1 MDFLIAPLQ
10 YDFMLK
16 AIIVSS
22 LVGVVCAL
30 LSCFLVLKRWSLMGD
45 AVSHSVLPGVV
56 LAYMLGIPF
65 SIGAFVFGLGGVL
78 GIGYIKEKVRLKD
91 DAVIGIVYTT
101 LFALGLVLVSKVPS
115 NIDLM
120 HILFGYVLGISDA
133 DAWQVGAIAVVVVGV
148 IVFLRRSLLL
158 YCFDPAHAQAIRL
171 NVKLYHYLLLVL
183 LALTVVASVQTVGI
197 ILVIAM
203 LITPGAIAHL
213 LTDRFDRMLVIAASV
228 SVVACIVGA
237 YCSYYFDVSTGGAM
251 VLVLG
256 VVFLLTFLL
265 APKYGILSRTIAR
278 RSNRTVVEKGVY

>member
-1 MDFLIAPLQ
+1 MDFIIAPLQ

-56 LAYMLGIPF
+56 LAYAFGIPF
-65 SIGAFVFGLGGVL
+65 SVGAFIFGLGGVL
-78 GIGYIKEKVRLKD
+78 GIGYIKQKVRLKD

-120 HILFGYVLGISDA
+120 HILFGYVLGISDG
-133 DAWQVGAIAVVVVGV
+133 DAWQVGTIAVVVVGLV
-148 IVFLRRSLLL
+148 VALRRSLLL
-158 YCFDPAHAQAIRL
+158 YCFDPAHAGAIRL
-171 NVKLYHYLLLVL
+171 RVSFYHYLLLVL

-213 LTDRFDRMLVIAASV
+213 LTDRFDRMLAIAAGV
-228 SVVACIVGA
+228 SVLACIVGA

-256 VVFLLTFLL
+256 AAFAVTFVA
-265 APKYGILSRTIAR
+265 APKYGMFAR
-278 RSNRTVVEKGVY
+278 IITSFARVKGEGVV

>member
-1 MDFLIAPLQ
+1 
-10 YDFMLK
+10 MLK

-56 LAYMLGIPF
+56 LAYVIGIPF
-65 SIGAFVFGLGGVL
+65 SIGAFIFGLGGVL
-78 GIGYIKEKVRLKD
+78 GIGYIKQKVRLHD

-101 LFALGLVLVSKVPS
+101 LFALGLVLVSRVPS

-120 HILFGYVLGISDA
+120 HILFGYVLGISDI
-133 DAWQVGAIAVVVVGV
+133 DALQVGVIAVVVTGL
-148 IVFLRRSLLL
+148 IIMLRRSLLL
-158 YCFDPAHAQAIRL
+158 YSFDVAHAQAIRL
-171 NVKLYHYLLLVL
+171 NVSFYHYLLLVL

-197 ILVIAM
+197 ILVVAM

-213 LTDRFDRMLVIAASV
+213 LTDRFDRMLGIAAGV
-228 SVVACIVGA
+228 SVVACIAGA
-237 YCSYYFDVSTGGAM
+237 YGSYYFDVSTGGAM

-256 VVFLLTFLL
+256 VIFAITFIA
-265 APKYGILSRTIAR
+265 APKYGLLA
-278 RSNRTVVEKGVY
+278 KVYKQRQTA

>member
-1 MDFLIAPLQ
+1 MEYIIDPLQ

-16 AIIVSS
+16 AILVSS
-22 LVGVVCAL
+22 LVGIVCAL

-56 LAYMLGIPF
+56 LAYAIGIPF

-78 GIGYIKEKVRLKD
+78 GIGYIKQKVRLKD

-101 LFALGLVLVSKVPS
+101 LFALGLVLVSKIPS

-133 DAWQVGAIAVVVVGV
+133 DAWQVSAIALGV
-148 IVFLRRSLLL
+148 IVILLALRKSLLL
-158 YCFDPAHAQAIRL
+158 YIFDPSHAKALRL
-171 NVKLYHYLLLVL
+171 PVSFFHYLLLVL

-213 LTDRFDRMLVIAASV
+213 LTDRFDKMLLISATASV
-228 SVVACIVGA
+228 IACIVGA
-237 YCSYYFDVSTGGAM
+237 YASYYFDVSTGGAM

-256 VVFLLTFLL
+256 GLFISSFLL
-265 APKYGILSRTIAR
+265 APKYGVLGRLKTR
-278 RSNRTVVEKGVY
+278 

>member
-1 MDFLIAPLQ
+1 MDELIIPLQ

-16 AIIVSS
+16 AIVVSS

-30 LSCFLVLKRWSLMGD
+30 LSCFLVLKKWSLMGD

-56 LAYMLGIPF
+56 LAYVFGIPY
-65 SIGAFVFGLGGVL
+65 SIGAFIFGLGGVL
-78 GIGYIKEKVRLKD
+78 GIGYIKQRVRLKD

-133 DAWQVGAIAVVVVGV
+133 DAWQVGLIAVAVSALLYA
-148 IVFLRRSLLL
+148 LRRSLLL
-158 YCFDPAHAQAIRL
+158 YSFDQAHASAIRL
-171 NVKLYHYLLLVL
+171 NVNFYHYLLLTL

-197 ILVIAM
+197 VLVVAM

-213 LTDRFDRMLVIAASV
+213 LTDRFDHMLLIAASA
-228 SVVACIVGA
+228 SVFSTIAGA
-237 YCSYYFDVSTGGAM
+237 YASYYFDVSTGGAM

-256 VVFLLTFLL
+256 IIFLLTFLF
-265 APKYGILSRTIAR
+265 APKYGVIKWNIPKESTL
-278 RSNRTVVEKGVY
+278 

>member
-1 MDFLIAPLQ
+1 MEYIIDPLQ

-22 LVGVVCAL
+22 LVGIVCAL

-56 LAYMLGIPF
+56 LAYAIGIPF

-78 GIGYIKEKVRLKD
+78 GIGYIKQKVRLKD

-101 LFALGLVLVSKVPS
+101 LFALGLVLVSKIPS

-133 DAWQVGAIAVVVVGV
+133 DAWQVGAIALGV
-148 IVFLRRSLLL
+148 ILVLLVLRKSLLL
-158 YCFDPAHAQAIRL
+158 YIFDPSHAKALRL
-171 NVKLYHYLLLVL
+171 PVSFFHYLLLVL

-213 LTDRFDRMLVIAASV
+213 LTDRFDKMLLISATASIIACV
-228 SVVACIVGA
+228 VGA
-237 YCSYYFDVSTGGAM
+237 YASYYFDVSTGGAM

-256 VVFLLTFLL
+256 GLFISTFLF
-265 APKYGILSRTIAR
+265 APRYGVLGRLKTR
-278 RSNRTVVEKGVY
+278 

>member
-1 MDFLIAPLQ
+1 MDFIIAPLE

-56 LAYMLGIPF
+56 LSYVLGIPF
-65 SIGAFVFGLGGVL
+65 SVGAFVFGLGGVL

-91 DAVIGIVYTT
+91 DAIIGIVYTT

-133 DAWQVGAIAVVVVGV
+133 DAWQVVGIAV
-148 IVFLRRSLLL
+148 IVAAIILVLRRSLLL
-158 YCFDPAHAQAIRL
+158 YAFDPAHASAIRL
-171 NVKLYHYLLLVL
+171 KVPFYHYLLLVL

-213 LTDRFDRMLVIAASV
+213 LTDRFDRMLGIAAGV
-228 SVVACIVGA
+228 SVVSCIAGA
-237 YCSYYFDVSTGGAM
+237 YASYYFDVSTGGAM

-256 VVFLLTFLL
+256 MLFILTFLF
-265 APKYGILSRTIAR
+265 APKYGFLRRVFLYAR
-278 RSNRTVVEKGVY
+278 

>member
-1 MDFLIAPLQ
+1 MDFLINPLQ

-56 LAYMLGIPF
+56 LAYAIGIPF
-65 SIGAFVFGLGGVL
+65 SIGAFIFGLGGVL
-78 GIGYIKEKVRLKD
+78 GIGYIKDKVRLKD

-101 LFALGLVLVSKVPS
+101 LFALGLVLVSKIPS

-133 DAWQVGAIAVVVVGV
+133 DAWQVGLIALTVAG
-148 IVFLRRSLLL
+148 ILLALRRSLLL
-158 YCFDPAHAQAIRL
+158 YAFDPSHARAIRL
-171 NVKLYHYLLLVL
+171 NVKFYHYLLLIL

-197 ILVIAM
+197 ILVVAM

-213 LTDRFDRMLVIAASV
+213 LTDRFDHMLGIAAGV
-228 SVVACIVGA
+228 SVTSCIAGA
-237 YCSYYFDVSTGGAM
+237 YASYYFDVSTGGAM

-256 VVFLLTFLL
+256 VLFMLSFLFAPGRGLL
-265 APKYGILSRTIAR
+265 ARGR
-278 RSNRTVVEKGVY
+278 VVVQ

>member
-1 MDFLIAPLQ
+1 MDAIIAPLQ

-22 LVGVVCAL
+22 LVGLICAL

-56 LAYMLGIPF
+56 LAYAVGIPF
-65 SIGAFVFGLGGVL
+65 SIGAFVFGLGAVV
-78 GIGYIKEKVRLKD
+78 GIGYIKERVRLKD

-101 LFALGLVLVSKVPS
+101 LFALGLVLVSKIPS

-120 HILFGYVLGISDA
+120 HILFGYVLGISNS
-133 DAWQVGAIAVVVVGV
+133 DAWQVGIIATLAAATVLL
-148 IVFLRRSLLL
+148 LRKNLLL
-158 YCFDPAHAQAIRL
+158 YIFDPSHAQAIRL
-171 NVKLYHYLLLVL
+171 NVRFYHYLLLVL

-213 LTDRFDRMLVIAASV
+213 WTDRFDHMLAIAASA
-228 SVVACIVGA
+228 SVISCIAGA
-237 YCSYYFDVSTGGAM
+237 YASYYFDVSTGGAM
-251 VLVLG
+251 VLILG
-256 VVFLLTFLL
+256 LLFLVTFLF
-265 APKYGILSRTIAR
+265 APKYGLLGGKLTRKT
-278 RSNRTVVEKGVY
+278 

>member
-1 MDFLIAPLQ
+1 MEYLIDPLQ

-56 LAYMLGIPF
+56 LAYAIGIPF

-78 GIGYIKEKVRLKD
+78 GIGYIKQKVRLKD

-101 LFALGLVLVSKVPS
+101 LFALGLVLVSKIPS

-120 HILFGYVLGISDA
+120 HILFGYVLGISDT
-133 DAWQVGAIAVVVVGV
+133 DAWQVGAIAVGV
-148 IVFLRRSLLL
+148 IMVLLALRKSLLL
-158 YCFDPAHAQAIRL
+158 YIFDPSHAKALRL
-171 NVKLYHYLLLVL
+171 PVSFFHYLLLVL

-213 LTDRFDRMLVIAASV
+213 LTDRFDKMLAISAGASAIACV
-228 SVVACIVGA
+228 VGA
-237 YCSYYFDVSTGGAM
+237 YASYYFDVSTGGAM

-256 VVFLLTFLL
+256 VLFLFTFIF
-265 APKYGILSRTIAR
+265 APRYGLVRRFTRRNLRTKI
-278 RSNRTVVEKGVY
+278 S

>member
-1 MDFLIAPLQ
+1 MEYLIAPLA

-22 LVGVVCAL
+22 LVGAVCAL

-56 LAYMLGIPF
+56 LAYVLGLPF
-65 SIGAFVFGLGGVL
+65 SVGAFAFGLGGVL
-78 GIGYIKEKVRLKD
+78 GIGYIKQKVRLKD

-101 LFALGLVLVSKVPS
+101 LFALGLVLVSRVPS

-133 DAWQVGAIAVVVVGV
+133 DAWQVGAIALAV
-148 IVFLRRSLLL
+148 IGLIVLLRRSLLL

-171 NVKLYHYLLLVL
+171 RVQFYHYLLLVL

-213 LTDRFDRMLVIAASV
+213 LTDRFDRMLGIAVSV
-228 SVVACIVGA
+228 SVVACIAGA
-237 YCSYYFDVSTGGAM
+237 YASYYFDVSTGGAM

-256 VVFLLTFLL
+256 AIFFLTFLF
-265 APKYGILSRTIAR
+265 APKYGLLQQFIQTKAAR
-278 RSNRTVVEKGVY
+278 

>member
-1 MDFLIAPLQ
+1 MDAIINPLQ

-30 LSCFLVLKRWSLMGD
+30 LSCFLILKKWSLMGD

-56 LAYMLGIPF
+56 LAYVVGVPF
-65 SIGAFVFGLGGVL
+65 TVGAFVFGLGGVL
-78 GIGYIKEKVRLKD
+78 GIGYIKRRVRLKD

-120 HILFGYVLGISDA
+120 HILFGYVLGISDT
-133 DAWQVGAIAVVVVGV
+133 DAWQTALIAVGV
-148 IVFLRRSLLL
+148 ATVLVLLRRSLLL
-158 YCFDPAHAQAIRL
+158 YIFDPSHAQAIRL
-171 NVKLYHYLLLVL
+171 NVSLYHYLLLIL
-183 LALTVVASVQTVGI
+183 LALTVVAAVQTVGI
-197 ILVIAM
+197 VLVIAM

-213 LTDRFDRMLVIAASV
+213 LTDRFDKMLIIAASV
-228 SVVACIVGA
+228 SVVACITGA
-237 YCSYYFDVSTGGAM
+237 YASYYFDVSTGGAM

-256 VVFLLTFLL
+256 VLFLLTFFL
-265 APKYGILSRTIAR
+265 APRYGVLASSLRSRRKI
-278 RSNRTVVEKGVY
+278 S

>member
-1 MDFLIAPLQ
+1 MEYIVNPLQ

-56 LAYMLGIPF
+56 LAYALGIPF

-78 GIGYIKEKVRLKD
+78 GIGYIKQKVRLKD
-91 DAVIGIVYTT
+91 DAVIGTVYTT
-101 LFALGLVLVSKVPS
+101 LFALGLVLVSKIPS

-120 HILFGYVLGISDA
+120 HILFGYVLGISDV
-133 DAWQVGAIAVVVVGV
+133 DAWQVGVIAVIVTAV
-148 IVFLRRSLLL
+148 ILVLRKSLLL
-158 YCFDPAHAQAIRL
+158 YIFDPAHAKALRL
-171 NVKLYHYLLLVL
+171 PVGFFHYLLLVL

-213 LTDRFDRMLVIAASV
+213 LTDKFNHMLAIAAGV
-228 SVVACIVGA
+228 SAAACVVGA
-237 YCSYYFDVSTGGAM
+237 YASYYFDVSTGGAM

-256 VVFLLTFLL
+256 VLFILAFLF
-265 APKYGILSRTIAR
+265 APKYGVISQFKIGHA
-278 RSNRTVVEKGVY
+278 K

>member
-1 MDFLIAPLQ
+1 MDFIIAPLQ

-56 LAYMLGIPF
+56 LAYAMGIPF

-101 LFALGLVLVSKVPS
+101 LFALGLVLVSKIPS

-133 DAWQVGAIAVVVVGV
+133 DAWQVVGIAVVVAGV
-148 IVFLRRSLLL
+148 LVALRRSLLL
-158 YCFDPAHAQAIRL
+158 YAFDPSHAGAIRL
-171 NVKLYHYLLLVL
+171 RVPFYHYLLLTL

-203 LITPGAIAHL
+203 LITPGAVAHL
-213 LTDRFDRMLVIAASV
+213 LTDRFDRMLGIAALV
-228 SVVACIVGA
+228 SVVSCIAGA
-237 YCSYYFDVSTGGAM
+237 YASYYFDVSTGGAM

-256 VVFLLTFLL
+256 LLFVLTFLF
-265 APKYGILSRTIAR
+265 APKYGVIKRLLAR
-278 RSNRTVVEKGVY
+278 A

>member
-1 MDFLIAPLQ
+1 MDYLIVPLQ

-56 LAYMLGIPF
+56 LAYVLGIPF
-65 SIGAFVFGLGGVL
+65 SIGAFLFGLGSVL
-78 GIGYIKEKVRLKD
+78 GIGFIKQKVRLKD
-91 DAVIGIVYTT
+91 DAVIGIVFTT

-120 HILFGYVLGISDA
+120 HILFGYVLGISDG
-133 DAWQVGAIAVVVVGV
+133 DAWQTAGIALIV
-148 IVFLRRSLLL
+148 ISLLIALRRSLLL
-158 YCFDPAHAQAIRL
+158 YAFDPSHAQAIRL
-171 NVKLYHYLLLVL
+171 NVSFYHYLLLVL

-213 LTDRFDRMLVIAASV
+213 LTDRFDRMLMIAAGV
-228 SVVACIVGA
+228 SVVSCIAGA
-237 YCSYYFDVSTGGAM
+237 YASYYFDVSTGGAM

-256 VVFLLTFLL
+256 IVFLLAFAF
-265 APKYGILSRTIAR
+265 APKYGLVATRKI
-278 RSNRTVVEKGVY
+278 RS

>member
-1 MDFLIAPLQ
+1 MEHLIAPLE

-22 LVGVVCAL
+22 LVAVVCAL

-56 LAYMLGIPF
+56 LAYAAGIPF
-65 SIGAFVFGLGGVL
+65 SIGAFVFGLGGVM
-78 GIGYIKEKVRLKD
+78 GIGYIKQKVRLKD

-133 DAWQVGAIAVVVVGV
+133 DAWQVAAIAVGV
-148 IVFLRRSLLL
+148 TLVLLALRKSLLL
-158 YCFDPAHAQAIRL
+158 YVFDPSHAKALRL
-171 NVKLYHYLLLVL
+171 PVTFYHYLLLVL

-213 LTDRFDRMLVIAASV
+213 LTDRFDHMLAISAGASVIA
-228 SVVACIVGA
+228 CITGA
-237 YCSYYFDVSTGGAM
+237 YASYYFDISTGGAM

-256 VVFLLTFLL
+256 VLFLLTFVF
-265 APKYGILSRTIAR
+265 APRYGVIRQLFI
-278 RSNRTVVEKGVY
+278 KGQ

>member
-1 MDFLIAPLQ
+1 MDVIIQPLQ

-56 LAYMLGIPF
+56 LAYALGLPY

-78 GIGYIKEKVRLKD
+78 GIGFIKQRVRLKD
-91 DAVIGIVYTT
+91 DAAIGIVYTT
-101 LFALGLVLVSKVPS
+101 LFALGLVLVSKIPS

-120 HILFGYVLGISDA
+120 HILFGYVLGISDT
-133 DAWQVGAIAVVVVGV
+133 DAWQVGGIALFVTVVLL
-148 IVFLRRSLLL
+148 ILRRSLLL
-158 YCFDPAHAQAIRL
+158 YIFDPSHARAIRL
-171 NVKLYHYLLLVL
+171 NTSFYHYLLLVL
-183 LALTVVASVQTVGI
+183 LAFTVVASVQTVGI
-197 ILVIAM
+197 ILVVAM

-213 LTDRFDRMLVIAASV
+213 WTDRFDQMLGIAVLSSVIA
-228 SVVACIVGA
+228 CIAGA
-237 YCSYYFDVSTGGAM
+237 YASYYFDVSTGGAM

-256 VVFLLTFLL
+256 ILFLLTFFF
-265 APKYGILSRTIAR
+265 APRYGVLPQQL
-278 RSNRTVVEKGVY
+278 KK

>member
-1 MDFLIAPLQ
+1 VEFLIAPLE

-56 LAYMLGIPF
+56 LAYAAGIPF
-65 SIGAFVFGLGGVL
+65 SVGAFLFGLGGVL
-78 GIGYIKEKVRLKD
+78 SIGYIKDKVRLHD

-101 LFALGLVLVSKVPS
+101 LFALGLVLVSRIPS

-120 HILFGYVLGISDA
+120 HILFGYVLGISNA
-133 DAWQVGAIAVVVVGV
+133 DAWQVAGIAMAV
-148 IVFLRRSLLL
+148 ITILIVLRKSLLL
-158 YCFDPAHAQAIRL
+158 YAFDPAHAQSIRM
-171 NVKLYHYLLLVL
+171 NVSFYHYLLLVL
-183 LALTVVASVQTVGI
+183 LALTVVASVQTVGVV
-197 ILVIAM
+197 LVVAM

-213 LTDRFDRMLVIAASV
+213 VTDRFDHMLIVAVSASVIAC
-228 SVVACIVGA
+228 VAGA
-237 YCSYYFDVSTGGAM
+237 YASYYFDVSTGGAM

-256 VVFLLTFLL
+256 ALFAISFLF
-265 APKYGILSRTIAR
+265 APKYGILAR
-278 RSNRTVVEKGVY
+278 KKRL

>member
-1 MDFLIAPLQ
+1 MEYIINPLQ
-10 YDFMLK
+10 YDFMVK

-56 LAYMLGIPF
+56 LAYVIGIPF

-78 GIGYIKEKVRLKD
+78 GIGYIKQKVRLKD

-101 LFALGLVLVSKVPS
+101 LFALGLVLVSKIPS

-133 DAWQVGAIAVVVVGV
+133 DAWQVSAIALGV
-148 IVFLRRSLLL
+148 IAILLALRKSLLL
-158 YCFDPAHAQAIRL
+158 YIFDPSHAKALRL
-171 NVKLYHYLLLVL
+171 PVSFFHYLLLVL

-213 LTDRFDRMLVIAASV
+213 LTDRFDKMLLISGGASAA
-228 SVVACIVGA
+228 ACVVGA
-237 YCSYYFDVSTGGAM
+237 YASYYFDVSTGGAM

-256 VVFLLTFLL
+256 VLFILTFIF
-265 APKYGILSRTIAR
+265 APKYGVLR
-278 RSNRTVVEKGVY
+278 RLKTH